1 MLMAS
6 VALHLLTVCRVSE
19 PALKYALSCS
29 KSQKCQMQSSNS
41 GAGNFD
47 EAAIRIQVRYYAANG
62 WVVVTI
68 EQMLSFGA

>member
-1 MLMAS
+1 
-6 VALHLLTVCRVSE
+6 
-19 PALKYALSCS
+19 
-29 KSQKCQMQSSNS
+29 MQSSNS

-47 EAAIRIQVRYYAANG
+47 EAAIRIQVRYYAATG

>member
-1 MLMAS
+1 
-6 VALHLLTVCRVSE
+6 
-19 PALKYALSCS
+19 
-29 KSQKCQMQSSNS
+29 MQSSNS
-41 GAGNFD
+41 GAGNVD